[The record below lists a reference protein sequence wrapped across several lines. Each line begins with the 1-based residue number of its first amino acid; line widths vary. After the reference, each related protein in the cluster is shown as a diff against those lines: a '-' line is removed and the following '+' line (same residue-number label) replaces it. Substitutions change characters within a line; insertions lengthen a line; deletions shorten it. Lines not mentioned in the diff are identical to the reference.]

1 MASEENSQMGQMKI
15 SREVEKLLPSKQ
27 DYTQPQNSKNL
38 FWKLC
43 FQNTQMG
50 QGLSTLRDKMVWLNE
65 IPMKNHGM

>member
-15 SREVEKLLPSKQ
+15 SREMEESLPSKQ
-27 DYTQPQNSKNL
+27 DYTRPQNSKNL

-43 FQNTQMG
+43 YTQMG

-65 IPMKNHGM
+65 IPMKNHSM